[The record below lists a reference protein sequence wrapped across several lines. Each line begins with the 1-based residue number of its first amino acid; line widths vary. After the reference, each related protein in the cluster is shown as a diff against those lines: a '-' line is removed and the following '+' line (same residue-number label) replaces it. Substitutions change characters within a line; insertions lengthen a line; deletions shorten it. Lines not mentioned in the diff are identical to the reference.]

1 MPIYR
6 YIYHL
11 REGKMASVRTIITL
25 SEEDKQWLESYSS
38 LHHMSVA
45 EAVRRGIRKLK
56 EAEYSE
62 NYQTLVLNS
71 KGLWKKGD
79 GFAYQKQIRT
89 EWDSR

>member
-1 MPIYR
+1 
-6 YIYHL
+6 
-11 REGKMASVRTIITL
+11 MASVRTIITL

-56 EAEYSE
+56 EAEFSE

-71 KGLWKKGD
+71 KGLWEKGD
-79 GFAYQKQIRT
+79 GLTYQKQIRT